1 MLTLNIRN
9 IVLMRPVNNMIE
21 FKQIIGRGT
30 RLFEDKFYFTV
41 VYFVGA
47 SANFS
52 DPEWDGDPI
61 PEDEPD
67 TKPGDDPEPDP
78 EQINDPGEDPEPQEP
93 KEKIVIKL
101 AEGKELTIKSMFT
114 SLFYFQGQP
123 VTAEEF
129 IKKLFNTITLPNI
142 LKSEEELRELW
153 RSPITRSELLKKL
166 KENGFTLIDLRSI
179 QSLIEAEDSD
189 I

>member
-1 MLTLNIRN
+1 M
-9 IVLMRPVNNMIE
+9 
-21 FKQIIGRGT
+21 
-30 RLFEDKFYFTV
+30 
-41 VYFVGA
+41 
-47 SANFS
+47 S
-52 DPEWDGDPI
+52 
-61 PEDEPD
+61 
-67 TKPGDDPEPDP
+67 
-78 EQINDPGEDPEPQEP
+78 
-93 KEKIVIKL
+93 
-101 AEGKELTIKSMFT
+101 T

-166 KENGFTLIDLRSI
+166 KENGFTLSDLRSI

-189 I
+189 IYDVLEYIAYTKKPISRTQRVEQSEDLMQDNVNPKHKEFIDFVLSKYVESGIEELDLDRLSELLTIKYKSIHDAQVQMGNAEDIKESFIKFQKYLY